1 MCVMHL
7 WSFMIIYIYIYVI
20 LCNDVDLHAFMII
33 YACEQHDVHH
43 HHRHH
48 NNNKK
53 TNSACWSLCNNTTFP
68 RTSSADEFP
77 TAVPA
82 VFTIPRPSNLK
93 TFPLFGF
100 VTIYGYCNG
109 ENPTNHFPFSKYTIS
124 KSKSILQIHFPN
136 PNIMVMINHWIWG
149 ISHFQTNSSLECWC
163 TCWNCST
170 LTTKVPKNWVQSNHQ
185 NRWKYTNKHGLY
197 RYTEWPKG
205 LSTRHL
211 KIGNLSQSF
220 VQSSSRHQSN
230 WRNQIASLHASKSHS
245 AITLG
250 LGLFLWDFMGIWDR
264 D

>member
-1 MCVMHL
+1 
-7 WSFMIIYIYIYVI
+7 
-20 LCNDVDLHAFMII
+20 MII
-33 YACEQHDVHH
+33 YACEQHDVHRHHH

-53 TNSACWSLCNNTTFP
+53 TKSACWTLCNNTTFP

-77 TAVPA
+77 TGVPA

-124 KSKSILQIHFPN
+124 KSIFQVQILWLWSIIGFGVYP
-136 PNIMVMINHWIWG
+136 I
-149 ISHFQTNSSLECWC
+149 FKQTHLLNVDAHV
-163 TCWNCST
+163 WNCST